1 MAGEWKETTLGE
13 CAQWLSGGT
22 PFKGNEAFWSGP
34 IPWVSAKDMKS
45 FRLHD
50 AEDHISPIAVGNGGK
65 LVPAGTILLLVR
77 GMTLH
82 NDVPICMVTREMAFN
97 QDIKA
102 LRPAKNVDGA
112 FLAYWLL
119 ANKPELLASV
129 DHAGHGTGRL
139 VTDTLKEK
147 PVQLPPLAE
156 QKAIAAVL
164 GSLDDKIELNR
175 RMNATL
181 EAMARALFQSWFV
194 DFDPVRQNMDA
205 KPAPSPIP
213 EAANLPAGE
222 AGGKWLT
229 YAIECQGGSLYIGQ
243 TDNLRRRWKQHVDGK
258 GAEWTKA
265 HPPVALVFWETHN
278 SLEAAVAREA
288 KLKSGSGREWLKQK
302 IAERT
307 SVRLPAGEAGAKL
320 DGRPPA
326 ALDPAT
332 AALFPDS
339 FQDSEAGHIPKGWTI
354 QPVGEVVDCVGGGT
368 PSTAEPKY
376 WEGGTHHWTTP
387 KDFSSLEAPVLL
399 DTDRKLTDA
408 GIAKISS
415 GLLPAG
421 TLLLSSRAPVGYL
434 AIAAMPVAI
443 NQGFIALKCN
453 ERASNFF
460 MLNWCQTNMAEIE
473 SRATGT
479 TFAEISKQNFRPIRV
494 VLPPKE
500 LMAAFTAKVAPL
512 YVQITANLHQS
523 RTLATLR
530 DTLLPKLLSGELKTS
545 N

>member
-1 MAGEWKETTLGE
+1 MAGEWETRRIGDLGRVVTGKTPSTAVAENFGGNYPFITIPDMDGRREIALSARTLSEQG
-13 CAQWLSGGT
+13 AQSLRT
-22 PFKGNEAFWSGP
+22 C
-34 IPWVSAKDMKS
+34 
-45 FRLHD
+45 RL
-50 AEDHISPIAVGNGGK
+50 
-65 LVPAGTILLLVR
+65 PAGAVMMSCIATIGNCGITTRPSFTNQQINSL
-77 GMTLH
+77 
-82 NDVPICMVTREMAFN
+82 ICGDDADSKFVYYCFS
-97 QDIKA
+97 QLGHA
-102 LRPAKNVDGA
+102 LEAAGGGGSVYTNVSKSR
-112 FLAYWLL
+112 FEEIEI
-119 ANKPELLASV
+119 P
-129 DHAGHGTGRL
+129 
-139 VTDTLKEK
+139 
-147 PVQLPPLAE
+147 LPPLAE

-164 GSLDDKIELNR
+164 GALDDKIECNR

-194 DFDPVRQNMDA
+194 DFDPVR
-205 KPAPSPIP
+205 
-213 EAANLPAGE
+213 
-222 AGGKWLT
+222 
-229 YAIECQGGSLYIGQ
+229 
-243 TDNLRRRWKQHVDGK
+243 
-258 GAEWTKA
+258 
-265 HPPVALVFWETHN
+265 
-278 SLEAAVAREA
+278 
-288 KLKSGSGREWLKQK
+288 
-302 IAERT
+302 
-307 SVRLPAGEAGAKL
+307 AKL

-326 ALDPAT
+326 ALDPAI

-387 KDFSSLEAPVLL
+387 KDFSSLQAPVLL

-434 AIAAMPVAI
+434 AIAAMPVGI

-512 YVQITANLHQS
+512 YAQITANLHQS

-530 DTLLPKLLSGELKTS
+530 DTLLPKLLSGELSVASLESKREAAQ
-545 N
+545 